1 MSTVYCLLSTTGVV
15 HRLQAGLSL
24 GGAHAR
30 EVCGN
35 VQSGEE
41 KYVNKNQK
49 NRICRCSREATRS
62 SSAGT
67 PSELL
72 IRTEAA
78 PSTSQ
83 SSYWPCTSRPLVS
96 RHATSSHVM
105 SRHATPRHATSR
117 HVTSFH
123 VTSCH
128 VMSHHATLRHVTSRH
143 ARHATSRHVTSCHI
157 TTPHHVTPTSRHVTS
172 LHITLKLC
180 LIY

>member
-1 MSTVYCLLSTTGVV
+1 MSTIYCLLSTVFCLLSTDYCLLSTVYCLLSPVFFLLSTVYCLLSTVYCLLSTVYCLLSTTGVV

-41 KYVNKNQK
+41 KYVKKNQK
-49 NRICRCSREATRS
+49 VRTSRSSREATRS

-67 PSELL
+67 PSGLL

-96 RHATSSHVM
+96 RHATSSV
-105 SRHATPRHATSR
+105 
-117 HVTSFH
+117 
-123 VTSCH
+123 
-128 VMSHHATLRHVTSRH
+128 
-143 ARHATSRHVTSCHI
+143 
-157 TTPHHVTPTSRHVTS
+157 
-172 LHITLKLC
+172 
-180 LIY
+180 